1 MNEVSVVA
9 AFFLLMGLLV
19 ARMVREHREQAP
31 GKSRPSRV
39 ESADKIC
46 FRF

>member
-1 MNEVSVVA
+1 MNEVSVA

-19 ARMVREHREQAP
+19 ARMPREHREQAA
-31 GKSRPSRV
+31 GKSRPGRV